1 MAEKII
7 LDGKEITAKE
17 LHEAQQNK
25 AVRIV
30 EDKKNPGTFKTLK
43 KLNG

>member
-7 LDGKEITAKE
+7 LDGKEVSAKE
-17 LHEAQQNK
+17 LHEAQQNP
-25 AVRIV
+25 AVLII

-43 KLNG
+43 KMHG